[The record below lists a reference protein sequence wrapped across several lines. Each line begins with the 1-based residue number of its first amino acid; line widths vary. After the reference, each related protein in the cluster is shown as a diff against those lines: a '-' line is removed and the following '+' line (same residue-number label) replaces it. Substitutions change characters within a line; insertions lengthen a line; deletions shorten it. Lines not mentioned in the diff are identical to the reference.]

1 MVQTA
6 RPARKIRGD
15 RATHAVRRHF
25 VSEQGWLYLATV
37 IDCFNKEV
45 IGYAM
50 ADHMRTELVTDAL
63 DMAVRNHSLE
73 PGCVV
78 HSDRG
83 RFQVVSA
90 SA

>member
-1 MVQTA
+1 M
-6 RPARKIRGD
+6 
-15 RATHAVRRHF
+15 
-25 VSEQGWLYLATV
+25 ATV

-63 DMAVRNHSLE
+63 EMAARNHNLE
-73 PGCVV
+73 PGCIM

-83 RFQVVSA
+83 TQGGFNWSSQHLDREVCGWDGQEGGR
-90 SA
+90 